1 MADGHLSKKDVKEA
15 LKEAHK
21 EWLDAHFA
29 AFGRWT
35 MMALMGMFFAAFIQ
49 FLVWIRTPEKNE
61 GSSRPE
67 TPRIESTH

>member
-1 MADGHLSKKDVKEA
+1 MTQPHLSKKDVKDA

-35 MMALMGMFFAAFIQ
+35 MMAFGGLVFAAFIQ
-49 FLVWIRTPEKNE
+49 FMVWMRTPEKNE
-61 GSSRPE
+61 GSARTE